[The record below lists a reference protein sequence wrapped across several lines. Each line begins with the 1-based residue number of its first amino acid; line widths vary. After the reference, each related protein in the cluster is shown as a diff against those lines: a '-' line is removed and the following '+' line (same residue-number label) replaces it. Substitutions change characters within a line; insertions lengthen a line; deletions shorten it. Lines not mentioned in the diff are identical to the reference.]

1 MSVFNEFCQAWRL
14 KFPGETLPG
23 VWEEDLRANLI
34 KHKQK
39 LQALKLDVEKEEFY
53 VKFLENVLTDVEN
66 SKQRN
71 PSQSESYSES
81 TARVSNPRTSDSTSE
96 AHKPDFV
103 TVISITSKLEEDG
116 KHLEKGIDRPRAPPK
131 PPPKQYNRS
140 FSGDHSETQAREDI
154 VAWTK
159 KQIQDLHSKQLTKQE
174 RQSPPTPPI
183 PPLPQSLQS
192 SSASS
197 VNSEHSEKNGVTHK
211 PQRHRSN
218 YENVNTRKLDY
229 ENVFDSFPSR

>member
-71 PSQSESYSES
+71 PSQSESSSES
-81 TARVSNPRTSDSTSE
+81 TARVSNSRTSDSTSE

-116 KHLEKGIDRPRAPPK
+116 KHHEKGIDRPRAPPK

-183 PPLPQSLQS
+183 PPLHQSLQS